1 MKIDR
6 LITRLTQN
14 TYSIRRTQE
23 LMKLK
28 RKRKSDSFDN
38 PLPIQIVVRYSR
50 YVYMYCIAGPSHRLD
65 KVKVIHT
72 YMYSQKQKKTQLKT
86 LSYLRSQSSNFPMF
100 PEFAFI

>member
-1 MKIDR
+1 
-6 LITRLTQN
+6 
-14 TYSIRRTQE
+14 
-23 LMKLK
+23 MKLK

-72 YMYSQKQKKTQLKT
+72 YSQKQNSTQNSFIST
-86 LSYLRSQSSNFPMF
+86 ITIEQFSYVP
-100 PEFAFI
+100 

>member
-38 PLPIQIVVRYSR
+38 PLPPR
-50 YVYMYCIAGPSHRLD
+50 
-65 KVKVIHT
+65 
-72 YMYSQKQKKTQLKT
+72 
-86 LSYLRSQSSNFPMF
+86 
-100 PEFAFI
+100 